1 MILRRP
7 FRKLGQL
14 KIDATRPEVALR
26 YRRMPDAL
34 RFSLAFGTHGVYYCA
49 SLTAVLLA
57 NGAVDLRAMALAT
70 AAMSFESLARGD
82 ARRATCRSCP
92 PWNGLVS
99 DRASDRTRVKQRVCA
114 SATSRPTASPSN
126 RSFALPTH
134 RRGIEQLP
142 PNTRHSSLETPR
154 YPCLKRV

>member
-34 RFSLAFGTHGVYYCA
+34 RFSLALGTHGVYYCA

-57 NGAVDLRAMALAT
+57 NGAMDLRAMALAT
-70 AAMSFESLARGD
+70 AAMSFESLSRGRY
-82 ARRATCRSCP
+82 ARRASCGRP
-92 PWNGLVS
+92 NSRKAARVRFSHLTPHCVS
-99 DRASDRTRVKQRVCA
+99 VQQILRTA
-114 SATSRPTASPSN
+114 YT
-126 RSFALPTH
+126 
-134 RRGIEQLP
+134 
-142 PNTRHSSLETPR
+142 
-154 YPCLKRV
+154 